1 MIKKIEEQITMEH
14 LIDIQ
19 SLSKPDIENII
30 ELAKKYKNNSKD
42 INIKNKTLALMFY
55 ENSTRTRC
63 SFEIAGQKLG
73 MNIIN
78 FDDAHSSLN
87 KGESLKDTI
96 ENLYFLGVD
105 AVVIRHSYSGII
117 NNVLRLVKY
126 PIKFIN
132 GGDGTHAHPSQ
143 ALLDYYTM
151 IEKTGSVE
159 GKKIVIVGDVSHS
172 RVAKS
177 NIALLSKF
185 NADIHICTPSYLQFE
200 DIKAFNVKYHNNLQ
214 EAIIGADIVMAL
226 RVQNERHDKEG
237 YPYSLE
243 YKRLYEISSNLLK
256 KYASNDVILMHPGP
270 ANRNIEVSSEL
281 LDNTVGKTILEQAQN
296 GVYVRMAIL
305 KTILDGGFNAS

>member
-1 MIKKIEEQITMEH
+1 MEH

-19 SLSKPDIENII
+19 SISKQDIENII
-30 ELAKKYKNNSKD
+30 NFAKAFKEGKKESDVKS
-42 INIKNKTLALMFY
+42 KTLALMFC
-55 ENSTRTRC
+55 ENSTRTKC

-78 FDDAHSSLN
+78 FDDTHSSLL

-96 ENLYFLGVD
+96 ENLYFIGVN
-105 AVVIRHSYSGII
+105 ALVIRHTLSGII

-126 PIKFIN
+126 PVKFVN

-151 IEKTGSVE
+151 LEKIGTVE
-159 GKKIVIVGDVSHS
+159 NKKITIVGDVSHS

-185 NADIHICTPSYLQFE
+185 NADIHICAPSYLQFE
-200 DIKAFNVKYHNNLQ
+200 NFEAFNVKYHNDVK
-214 EAIIGADIVMAL
+214 EAIEGANVVMAL
-226 RVQNERHDKEG
+226 RVQNERHEKEC
-237 YPYSLE
+237 YPDSSE
-243 YKRLYEISSNLLK
+243 YKRLYEIDMELLK
-256 KYASNDVILMHPGP
+256 KYAANDVILMHPGP
-270 ANRNIEVSSEL
+270 ANRNIEVSGEL
-281 LDNTVGKTILEQAQN
+281 LDNQVGKTILEQAQN

-305 KTILDGGFNAS
+305 NTLLKGGVYAA

>member
-1 MIKKIEEQITMEH
+1 MEH
-14 LIDIQ
+14 LIDIE
-19 SLSKPDIENII
+19 SITKEDILNII
-30 ELAKKYKNNSKD
+30 NLAKEFKKGTKKSEVQA
-42 INIKNKTLALMFY
+42 KTLALMFY

-78 FDDAHSSLN
+78 FDANHSSLL

-96 ENLYFLGVD
+96 ENLYFLGVN

-117 NNVLRLVKY
+117 NNVMRLVKY

-151 IEKTGSVE
+151 LEKTGPIE
-159 GKKIVIVGDVSHS
+159 GKKIAIVGDVAHS

-177 NIALLSKF
+177 NIKLLSKF
-185 NADIHICTPSYLQFE
+185 GADINVCAPTYLQFE
-200 DIKAFNVKYHNNLQ
+200 NSQGVSVKLHNDVKSAVN
-214 EAIIGADIVMAL
+214 GANIVMVL
-226 RVQNERHDKEG
+226 RVQNERHEKEG
-237 YPYSLE
+237 YPESSE
-243 YKRLYEISSNLLK
+243 YKRLYEIDSELLK
-256 KYASNDVILMHPGP
+256 KYAAKDVILMHPGP

-296 GVYVRMAIL
+296 GVFVRMAIL
-305 KTILDGGFNAS
+305 NTLLKGGSNAS

>member
-1 MIKKIEEQITMEH
+1 MKH

-19 SLSKPDIENII
+19 SISKKDIEDII
-30 ELAKKYKNNSKD
+30 NLAKAFKNGTKKSDISK
-42 INIKNKTLALMFY
+42 KTLALMFC

-78 FDDAHSSLN
+78 FDDAHSSLS

-105 AVVIRHSYSGII
+105 AVVIRHSLSGII

-126 PIKFIN
+126 PVKFIN

-151 IEKTGSVE
+151 LEKTGSVE
-159 GKKIVIVGDVSHS
+159 NKRITIVGDVLHS

-185 NADIHICTPSYLQFE
+185 GTDIHVCAPSYLQFE
-200 DIKAFNVKYHNNLQ
+200 NFNAFNITYHNDVK
-214 EAIIGADIVMAL
+214 EAIEGANVVMVL
-226 RVQNERHDKEG
+226 RVQNERHEKEG
-237 YPYSLE
+237 YPESYE
-243 YKRLYEISSNLLK
+243 YKRLYEIDTDLLK
-256 KYASNDVILMHPGP
+256 KYAADDVILMHPGP

-305 KTILDGGFNAS
+305 NTLLKGDGHAV

>member
-1 MIKKIEEQITMEH
+1 MEH
-14 LIDIQ
+14 LIDIANI
-19 SLSKPDIENII
+19 SKEDITNII
-30 ELAKKYKNNSKD
+30 NLAKEFKKGNKKSD
-42 INIKNKTLALMFY
+42 VSAKTLALMFY

-63 SFEIAGQKLG
+63 SFEIAAQKLG

-78 FDDAHSSLN
+78 FDANHSSLL

-96 ENLYFLGVD
+96 ENLYFLGVN

-117 NNVLRLVKY
+117 NNVMRLVKY

-151 IEKTGSVE
+151 LEKIGTVE
-159 GKKIVIVGDVSHS
+159 NKKIVIVGDVAHS

-177 NIALLSKF
+177 NISLLSKVG
-185 NADIHICTPSYLQFE
+185 ADIHVCAPTYLQFE
-200 DIKAFNVKYHNNLQ
+200 EFNSDITYHNNVK
-214 EAIIGADIVMAL
+214 EAVKDANVVMVL
-226 RVQNERHDKEG
+226 RVQNERHEKEG
-237 YPYSLE
+237 YPDSSE
-243 YKRLYEISSNLLK
+243 YKRLYEIDTKLLK
-256 KYASNDVILMHPGP
+256 EYASEGVILMHPGP

-305 KTILDGGFNAS
+305 NTLLKEAEHAS

>member
-1 MIKKIEEQITMEH
+1 MEH

-19 SLSKPDIENII
+19 SISKQNIEDIIY
-30 ELAKKYKNNSKD
+30 LAKSFKEGKQESSVKS
-42 INIKNKTLALMFY
+42 KTLALMFC

-78 FDDAHSSLN
+78 FDDAHSSLS

-96 ENLYFLGVD
+96 ENLYFIGVN
-105 AVVIRHSYSGII
+105 AVVIRHSLSGII
-117 NNVLRLVKY
+117 NNVLRLVNY
-126 PIKFIN
+126 PIKFVN

-151 IEKTGSVE
+151 LEKMGTVE
-159 GKKIVIVGDVSHS
+159 NKKITIVGDVSHS

-185 NADIHICTPSYLQFE
+185 NADIHLCAPTYLQFE
-200 DIKAFNVKYHNNLQ
+200 NFEAFNVKYHNDIK
-214 EAIIGADIVMAL
+214 EAIEGANVVMVL
-226 RVQNERHDKEG
+226 RVQNERHEQEG
-237 YPYSLE
+237 YPESSE
-243 YKRLYEISSNLLK
+243 YKRLYEIDTDLLK
-256 KYASNDVILMHPGP
+256 KYADKNVILMHPGP

-281 LDNTVGKTILEQAQN
+281 LDNRVGKTILEQAQN

-305 KTILDGGFNAS
+305 NTLLKGGNHAS